1 MSCDVGKPDR
11 FRRVSQSR
19 TDRATALIAG
29 VAVLIAAA
37 DSIGWGRTSG
47 QARTEP
53 VAPRLAVTDVASTL
67 VDRGLAKAAPAASGG
82 AAFQDVPHP
91 ALRFRIDNARAT
103 RAPWVDSNA
112 WRFIRGIS
120 KARYAKLPAGSA
132 PLAAAEAFTFDVDA
146 ILDPDPKDIGPLG
159 TMLEFL
165 KAEQRQ
171 PLPSLVNIEVVDDGG
186 PAMEEVLN
194 LLTRRN
200 LLYRVVQSPQG
211 RLDLTV
217 KLGTREF
224 PASDAANPYDFA
236 AKVREKLGDDK
247 RLLRLYGTSTTIARL
262 TGDGTR
268 ARLYLLEYGA
278 ARDRMMGGGPDQTV
292 RVRILGR
299 YRPTKLAAHG
309 AEADAKLTGVEHPGN
324 TTEFWVPAFTTLAI
338 IDLERLP

>member
-1 MSCDVGKPDR
+1 MTCTMP
-11 FRRVSQSR
+11 
-19 TDRATALIAG
+19 RATALFAG

-37 DSIGWGRTSG
+37 DSIGWGRASG

-67 VDRGLAKAAPAASGG
+67 VDRGLAKPAPAPAASG
-82 AAFQDVPHP
+82 ATAFQDVPHP

-112 WRFIRGIS
+112 WRFIRGVS

-132 PLAAAEAFTFDVDA
+132 PLAAAEAFAFDVDA

-159 TMLEFL
+159 AMLEFL
-165 KAEQRQ
+165 KAEQQ
-171 PLPSLVNIEVVDDGG
+171 PPLPPLANIEVVDDGG
-186 PAMEEVLN
+186 PAMGEVLN

-200 LLYRVVQSPQG
+200 LLYRVVQAPQG

-224 PASDAANPYDFA
+224 PAADAANPYDFA

-262 TGDGTR
+262 TSDGRR

-278 ARDRMMGGGPDQTV
+278 ARDRMMGGGPDQAI

-299 YRPTKLAAHG
+299 YRPTKLAAYG
-309 AEADAKLTGVEHPGN
+309 AEAGAKLTGVEHPGN

-338 IDLERLP
+338 VDLERAS